1 MEIIDAILKNQAA
14 FLFILIRIAAFLFAF
29 PLVGGPG
36 VPNTVKV
43 MIVLSLAFVLFQ
55 TVPIQPQPKLTLVT
69 LTVGMLGE
77 VLIGLVISL
86 GVRMIFGAVEV
97 GATIIGIQMG
107 FGAAMLFDP
116 VSNQQVSLVARFEG
130 LIALLIFLSVNG
142 HYILIRAMMQSFTL
156 VQAVGFYPKAP
167 LIGLLMSLAGKMF
180 LLGVKISIPVILS
193 LLMANVTIGI
203 FGRVIPQLNVLLF
216 SFPVTIMLGLIVLG
230 ISLPYFVALLR
241 QEISGMGPMF
251 NNLLMGMRG

>member
-1 MEIIDAILKNQAA
+1 MEIIDSILKNQAA
-14 FLFILIRIAAFLFAF
+14 FLFILIRVAAFLFAF
-29 PLVGGPG
+29 PLVGGPA

-43 MIVLSLAFVLFQ
+43 MIVLSMAFVLFQ

-69 LTVGMLGE
+69 LTIGMLGE

-116 VSNQQVSLVARFEG
+116 VSNQQVSLIARFEG

-142 HYILIRAMMQSFTL
+142 HYILIRAMIHSFTL
-156 VQAVGFYPKAP
+156 VQSIGFYPSAP
-167 LIGLLMSLAGKMF
+167 LIGLLMQLAAKMF

-193 LLMANVTIGI
+193 LLMANITIGI

-216 SFPVTIMLGLIVLG
+216 SFPITIMLGLIVLS

-241 QEISGMGPMF
+241 QEVSGMGPIF
-251 NNLLMGMRG
+251 NNLLLGMKG

>member
-1 MEIIDAILKNQAA
+1 MEIIDSILKNQAA
-14 FLFILIRIAAFLFAF
+14 FLFILIRVAAFLFAF

-36 VPNTVKV
+36 VPNIVKV

-55 TVPIQPQPKLTLVT
+55 TVPIQVQPKLTLVT
-69 LTVGMLGE
+69 LTIGMLGE
-77 VLIGLVISL
+77 VLIGLVMSL

-116 VSNQQVSLVARFEG
+116 VSNQQVSLIARFEG

-142 HYILIRAMMQSFTL
+142 HFILIRAMIQSFTL
-156 VQAVGFYPKAP
+156 VQTIGFYPSAP
-167 LIGLLMSLAGKMF
+167 LIGLLMQLAAKMF

-193 LLMANVTIGI
+193 LLMANLTIGI

-216 SFPVTIMLGLIVLG
+216 SFPITIMLGLIVLG

-241 QEISGMGPMF
+241 QEITGMGPVF
-251 NNLLMGMRG
+251 NNLLLGMKG